1 MHLHWHSSI
10 RHVSSG
16 SNGIF
21 TNTNGAK
28 WCKIQIHAVKH
39 GMFQS
44 QELNINVLWWRHS
57 WKMVKILRLQ
67 VGNKK
72 SQVHKTCRQHAWNW
86 LRMVED
92 VGHLGHIQPPG
103 SRMLLR
109 KPPVCNRAGLNFES
123 SFPIAFARRS
133 LGSAV
138 IRSMLPFCQWSDLRR
153 TIQLW
158 RVKCPATSYHP
169 TPVAPKK
176 RMPTYLPTLLK
187 KRNKI
192 FV

>member
-1 MHLHWHSSI
+1 MYYDEDI
-10 RHVSSG
+10 
-16 SNGIF
+16 
-21 TNTNGAK
+21 AEK
-28 WCKIQIHAVKH
+28 WWEYFGCMK
-39 GMFQS
+39 
-44 QELNINVLWWRHS
+44 
-57 WKMVKILRLQ
+57 
-67 VGNKK
+67 GNKK

-86 LRMVED
+86 LRMIED

-103 SRMLLR
+103 SRMLR
-109 KPPVCNRAGLNFES
+109 KPPVCSRAGLNFES
-123 SFPIAFARRS
+123 SFPVALTGGS

-138 IRSMLPFCQWSDLRR
+138 IGSMLPLCQWSDLRR

-158 RVKCPATSYHP
+158 RVKCQATSYHP

-176 RMPTYLPTLLK
+176 GMPTYLPTLPTLLK